1 MNNKEA
7 RRELDSIDYYLQH
20 HTDDYSERSHDAMM
34 MAISALEQEPCD
46 DAISRDAVIE
56 AIASNDST
64 NGTVA
69 VFTGKQVIAMINK
82 LPSVRPQEQKIG
94 QWIDREVYDAD
105 R

>member
-1 MNNKEA
+1 MTREEAKEKMFKQWQEFLENN
-7 RRELDSIDYYLQH
+7 IDYAGI
-20 HTDDYSERSHDAMM
+20 SEAYK